1 MHFAVGVDH
10 KRCIKSGGVTGRS
23 AQSAAVDGEGIRVE
37 SSQSVKI
44 DGIATPMHTEAYE

>member
-23 AQSAAVDGEGIRVE
+23 ARSTAVDGGGIRIQ
-37 SSQSVKI
+37 SSQSVENN
-44 DGIATPMHTEAYE
+44 GIATPVHTEGYE